1 MINNTKLHSEQ
12 RITLKGIILGLCLIP
27 AHCYW
32 IMMTE
37 IVWYSGHPTIVS
49 LFFNAVFTI
58 FVIGLLNLLL
68 KRFAP
73 RVALNESDLLVIFV
87 MIAIASAICGHD
99 MVEILVPVVGHAF
112 WFASPENE
120 WAQLFH
126 RYLPSWLT
134 VSDKKILEGYYD
146 GNSTIYDWVHIRG
159 WLVPMAWWVGFI
171 FVLLFV
177 MLCFTVIVRR
187 QWTEQEKL
195 SYPIIQL
202 PLELS
207 SNSVSFF
214 RNRTMWIAFAIGC
227 GIDLINGMRYFY
239 PMIPE
244 IPVRR
249 RYITLFTEKPW
260 NAIGSIPISFYPFV
274 IGLGFFI
281 PLDLSF
287 SCWFF
292 FWVLRAENVLAS
304 ILGLRSLPGFPYVTE
319 QAAGAYLG
327 LGLIAIWATRGHLKR
342 VFRVLF
348 RPFTSFEGKS
358 DKVMDDSHEPLR
370 YRTAVIGLF
379 VGFILLITFCVRAGM
394 GVKIA
399 VVFFAL
405 YFLLAI
411 AISRMRA
418 ELGTPVH
425 DLHYAGPEQMLTK
438 LLGTR
443 RIAGADLTIMSLFWF
458 ITRAYRSHPMPHQLE
473 GFKMA
478 ERIHTGSKRLA
489 WAIIL
494 ATVVGAIASFWAL
507 LHYAYRFGASSR
519 IVGPALTFGRE
530 PFNRLQTWLYHPTEA
545 NIPATSFTLLGI
557 GITIFLAVMR
567 TRFVWWLFHPAGY
580 AVSSSWGMNVFWMC
594 LFMSWLIKGIILRFG
609 GIRTHRRV
617 VPFFLG
623 LILGECVARSIWAL
637 LSVIFS
643 IPTGTGHW

>member
-1 MINNTKLHSEQ
+1 MMNDTKLLSEQ

-73 RVALNESDLLVIFV
+73 RAALNESDLLVIFV
-87 MIAIASAICGHD
+87 MVAIASAICGHD
-99 MVEILVPVVGHAF
+99 MVEILVPIVGHAF

-134 VSDKKILEGYYD
+134 VSDKRVLQGYYE
-146 GNSTIYDWVHIRG
+146 GNSTIYDWMHIRG

-227 GIDLINGMRYFY
+227 GIDLINGLRYFC

-292 FWVLRAENVLAS
+292 FWVWRFENVLAS

-327 LGLIAIWATRGHLKR
+327 LGLIAIWATRLHLKR
-342 VFRVLF
+342 VLKDLF
-348 RPFTSFEGKS
+348 RS
-358 DKVMDDSHEPLR
+358 DKVMDDSREPLH
-370 YRTAVIGLF
+370 YRTAVIGLL
-379 VGFILLITFCVRAGM
+379 VGFILLIAFCVRAGM
-394 GVKIA
+394 GAKIA
-399 VVFFAL
+399 VAFFAL

-411 AISRMRA
+411 AIARMRA

-443 RIAGADLTIMSLFWF
+443 RIVGANLTVMSLFWF

-473 GFKMA
+473 GFKLVQQT
-478 ERIHTGSKRLA
+478 RTSLRGLPI
-489 WAIIL
+489 AIML
-494 ATVVGAIASFWAL
+494 ST
-507 LHYAYRFGASSR
+507 
-519 IVGPALTFGRE
+519 IVGTVTF
-530 PFNRLQTWLYHPTEA
+530 FWFWLC
-545 NIPATSFTLLGI
+545 
-557 GITIFLAVMR
+557 LA
-567 TRFVWWLFHPAGY
+567 Y
-580 AVSSSWGMNVFWMC
+580 
-594 LFMSWLIKGIILRFG
+594 KD
-609 GIRTHRRV
+609 
-617 VPFFLG
+617 
-623 LILGECVARSIWAL
+623 
-637 LSVIFS
+637 
-643 IPTGTGHW
+643 